1 MRYLS
6 AFILFSLSAAVT
18 AADVA
23 STAKI
28 SLAPAYQEPFSA
40 EALMQLLLGLVLVVL
55 LILTVSW
62 VLRRFSGIAPVSKN
76 MRVLG
81 VMPLG
86 AREKVVLVK
95 VGDKQILLGVAP
107 GRVSHLQSF
116 DEPVVDSDEPG
127 KGFAHR
133 LSEAMSK
140 QKRGGNDEKTS

>member
-6 AFILFSLSAAVT
+6 ALIFLIFTPVVIAADSSSAAK
-18 AADVA
+18 A
-23 STAKI
+23 SLT
-28 SLAPAYQEPFSA
+28 PAYQEPFSA
-40 EALMQLLLGLVLVVL
+40 QALMQLLLGLVLVVV
-55 LILTVSW
+55 LILSISW
-62 VLRRFSGIAPVSKN
+62 ALRRFSGIAPVSKN

-86 AREKVVLVK
+86 TREKAVLVQ
-95 VGDKQILLGVAP
+95 VGDKQMLLGVAP

-116 DEPVVDSDEPG
+116 DEPVVEPEEAG

-140 QKRGGNDEKTS
+140 QKGGGDAS